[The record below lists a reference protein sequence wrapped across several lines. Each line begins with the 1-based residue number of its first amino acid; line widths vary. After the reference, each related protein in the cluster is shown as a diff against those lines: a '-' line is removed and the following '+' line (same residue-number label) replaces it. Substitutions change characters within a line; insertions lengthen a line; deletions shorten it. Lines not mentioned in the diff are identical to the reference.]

1 MIARN
6 TLPAFVLLCS
16 LVACGP
22 RPRPMV
28 DIPAPDPVGLPSRSA
43 ARLQQLLD
51 TSRAAEA
58 TSAPRSE
65 LSADAFLELGHACLA
80 RSFVDCATAAYSN
93 AVALAPEGPETWLF
107 EAQALMAA
115 GRPADAATSLRR
127 AIALGAT
134 EPTVPLRLAEALADS
149 GAEKEAGDVIDSAL
163 AEPEVPAPI
172 ESALRLLRG
181 RLRAETA
188 PEEALAELDRALALT
203 PAASIIEHQRSEV
216 LRRLGRADEAEAAL
230 ARAGTITIPLAD
242 REGRIIAAER
252 VRAAFDALIDLAAT
266 DQGRDPN
273 VLLGFADAQF
283 GNVEGAAVGLEQHL
297 ESAGVLPPAI
307 DARLTW
313 VAGVMQSRLGKH
325 LEARGRFSRA
335 AELDPTLIEANTRL
349 AASHFALG
357 DGDAALGVLA
367 EVLASGRDTVA
378 ALDLRSQIWLA
389 AGRARE
395 ADRDLRQALAADPT
409 RGDLQLRLAE
419 LAERTGRPDEALALY
434 QAALEHTASSRD
446 RALALF
452 RMARLRASGGDLASV
467 EADLRRAVGL
477 DPRLLD
483 AQLALGGLLLNLGR
497 VDEAL
502 SVWRQAGLHSPNS
515 PVPRRAEAT
524 ALLVAQRWEEATQRL
539 TAGLEQFPDDPALL
553 STLARHL
560 SACPDLAR
568 RDPVRGLELARRALA
583 AENTPANRETFAMAL
598 AENGDFSG
606 AAAEQRRLIEELGQ
620 RAGARRPALLA
631 NLARYERGERCCAG
645 G

>member
-1 MIARN
+1 MIARS
-6 TLPAFVLLCS
+6 TLPVFVLLCS

-22 RPRPMV
+22 RPRPLV
-28 DIPAPDPVGLPSRSA
+28 EIPAPDPAGLPSRSA
-43 ARLQQLLD
+43 ARLTELLEA
-51 TSRAAEA
+51 SRAREV
-58 TSAPRSE
+58 TSTPRSE

-80 RSFVDCATAAYSN
+80 RSFTDCAVAAYAN
-93 AVALAPEGPETWLF
+93 AVSLAPERPEAWLF
-107 EAQALMAA
+107 EAQAMVTA
-115 GRPADAATSLRR
+115 GRPADAAASLRR
-127 AIALGAT
+127 ALDLGAD
-134 EPTVPLRLAEALADS
+134 EPTVPLRLAEALAES
-149 GAEKEAGDVIDSAL
+149 GATDEAEVVIDAAL
-163 AEPEVPAPI
+163 AKANVAPPI

-181 RLRAETA
+181 RLQAETA
-188 PEEALAELDRALALT
+188 PEDALVELDRALALT
-203 PAASIIEHQRSEV
+203 PAANIIEHQRAEV

-230 ARAGTITIPLAD
+230 ARAGTTAIPLTD
-242 REGRIIAAER
+242 REGRIIATEK

-266 DQGRDPN
+266 EQGRDPN

-283 GNVEGAAVGLEQHL
+283 GNVDGAAGGFEQHL
-297 ESAGVLPPAI
+297 AGAGALPPAI

-313 VAGVMQSRLGKH
+313 IAGVMQARLGKH

-335 AELDPTLIEANTRL
+335 AELDPTLVEANTRL
-349 AASHFALG
+349 AASHLALG

-367 EVLASGRDTVA
+367 EVLATGRDTVA

-395 ADRDLRQALAADPT
+395 ADRDLRQALAVDPT

-419 LAERTGRPDEALALY
+419 LAERTGRPEEALALY
-434 QAALEHTASSRD
+434 QAALEHTASARD

-452 RMARLRASGGDLASV
+452 RMARLRAGGGDLASV

-483 AQLALGGLLLNLGR
+483 AQLALGGLLLNAGR

-502 SVWRQAGLHSPNS
+502 TVWRQASLHSPAS

-524 ALLVAQRWEEATQRL
+524 ALLVAQRWEEATERL
-539 TAGLEQFPDDPALL
+539 TTSLETFPDDTPLL

-560 SACPDLAR
+560 SACPDLER

-606 AAAEQRRLIEELGQ
+606 AAAEQRRLIEDLGQ